1 MGYTSE
7 TRESLAN
14 LSHGNTRVNGRSV
27 RKEGV
32 CSYSFISTWDVE
44 SWESGF
50 EMFPHGESGRCY
62 SPLSGAFKSLFHGIS
77 IDPTKI
83 MFYLL

>member
-7 TRESLAN
+7 TRESLEN
-14 LSHGNTRVNGRSV
+14 L
-27 RKEGV
+27 
-32 CSYSFISTWDVE
+32 SFISTWDVE